1 MFHFLVI
8 CCSNVLLFCNK
19 VLYSSAL
26 SYSVLLINVLS
37 SDVQL
42 SSVLRS
48 CIICFSVSVV
58 PSISVLCFKIL
69 WIVFFF
75 STFHCCNILIFSA
88 VMLYILYSRVPMF
101 YVLML
106 YVLCCCFVICS
117 NIPMLFK
124 CSVF

>member
-42 SSVLRS
+42 SRVLHS
-48 CIICFSVSVV
+48 CIICVSVV
-58 PSISVLCFKIL
+58 PSISVLCFTIL
-69 WIVFFF
+69 WIVFFL

-106 YVLCCCFVICS
+106 SVLCCCFVICS